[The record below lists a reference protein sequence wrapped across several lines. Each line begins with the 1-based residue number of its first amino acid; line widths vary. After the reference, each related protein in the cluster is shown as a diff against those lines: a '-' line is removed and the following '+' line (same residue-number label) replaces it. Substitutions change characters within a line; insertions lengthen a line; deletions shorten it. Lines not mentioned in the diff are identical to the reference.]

1 MRLIL
6 YYLFIYY
13 LKVDVDKYF
22 TLFLFLILTDP
33 SYYYTPSAAR
43 TTTGANP
50 SLAATS
56 PISPNNFKA
65 ERC

>member
-1 MRLIL
+1 MNISLICSFFKSL
-6 YYLFIYY
+6 S
-13 LKVDVDKYF
+13 
-22 TLFLFLILTDP
+22 DP

-43 TTTGANP
+43 TTGTNP